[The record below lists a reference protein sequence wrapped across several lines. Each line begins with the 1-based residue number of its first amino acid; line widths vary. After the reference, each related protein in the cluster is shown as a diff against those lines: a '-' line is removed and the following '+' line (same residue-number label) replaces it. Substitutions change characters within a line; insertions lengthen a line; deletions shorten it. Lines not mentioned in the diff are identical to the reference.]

1 MALIK
6 VIIKT
11 IPNRKTRA
19 VFPFLSTMYA
29 VFRFFRLFLSFPRSV
44 SFLSSYMFSLRA
56 KSVKC
61 VIICKFS
68 YTRLKVWIVR
78 FILRHT
84 VLLTEQLS
92 TVRRSLSVD
101 ICLQSAHSSKPAALH
116 CCGRRDRETDRWRTA
131 NTALHTMRTVSK
143 LLAVSQK
150 HYTVFKVIA

>member
-1 MALIK
+1 MGTKMALIK

-101 ICLQSAHSSKPAALH
+101 ICSLIAANPPHSTAVVD
-116 CCGRRDRETDRWRTA
+116 GTDRRTDGGQQ
-131 NTALHTMRTVSK
+131 T
-143 LLAVSQK
+143 LLCILCGQCQN
-150 HYTVFKVIA
+150 Y